1 MNGTPVF
8 GFQPALPL
16 WVLGAITLAGALA
29 IYFSYRRSGL
39 LREVPRLG
47 WTLTILKI
55 LALALLI
62 LMLAKPQWTR
72 EERTKEKAD
81 LLVLLDYSESMNIR
95 DAKENVTRFE
105 AARDLYLDRIY
116 PEIENRFNT
125 RAFKFSS
132 FLRPAGVD
140 DLKGRQMADGSA
152 TDIGGSLE
160 QAIKGQGGHEA
171 AGVILI
177 SDGVHNTG
185 RNPGEVA
192 SGLKGRNIPV
202 FAVGVGGDLDYK
214 DVELNETILPELVF
228 EKEKVTIG
236 IDLTAYGYE
245 GQEVSVRVR
254 RTGIAELGKRL
265 TSDRIQM
272 EEIGSKKIVLA
283 GQGFRQRVEFEY
295 RPEQIGDH
303 YLTVDIGS
311 LPGESILANNQGKEI
326 LSVVK
331 RQLRVLMVEGSPR
344 WGTGMI
350 FRVVRTDPRF
360 QMDSLTLVNA
370 SSGLILPIGPGF
382 LEKEA
387 WGEQPGLRLAPLDP
401 PWEFYDCVLLG
412 DIAPARF
419 KEGSLDKLARRV
431 QDQGMAL
438 VFLAGE
444 ETYDVQGWGSSPLKN
459 LLPVALA
466 AQPIYQKTATRFVPT
481 AAGLLHPL
489 LDVTSMPVLSQKLWE
504 KMPEGMGFVFSAQP
518 GPGAMVL
525 AEHQEQG
532 NRFGKYPLLAYQMTG
547 KGRVMAMLFDQHWL
561 WSLSRDEE
569 IRKHQVFKQFW
580 RGAIRYLVSGSSEE
594 NLKGIHL
601 QLDKDRLARGENLEA
616 RAKVYG
622 LDSEE
627 GARVVFQLTG
637 PDGLAEDY
645 RGVSEPSPNPE
656 AGVFFVTQLRP
667 EQIGEYQI
675 AAKLFQA
682 QEQQAEDRATFRVET
697 TAFEHRNAGMNRQL
711 LQSLAASTG
720 GKYYDLEAASPLP
733 DELPEAERTVVRT
746 HVVDLWNS
754 LAVFLLA
761 VILMSAEWIVRKWR
775 DLS

>member
-1 MNGTPVF
+1 MNETPVF

-16 WVLGAITLAGALA
+16 WVLGAIALAGALT

-39 LREVPRLG
+39 LRELPRLG
-47 WTLTILKI
+47 WTLTLLKM
-55 LALALLI
+55 LALGLLV

-72 EERTKEKAD
+72 EERTKQQAD

-95 DAKENVTRFE
+95 DAKENTTRFE
-105 AARDLYLDRIY
+105 AARDLYLERIY
-116 PEIENRFNT
+116 PEIETRFNT
-125 RAFKFSS
+125 RLFKFSS
-132 FLRPAGVD
+132 FLRPAGAD

-152 TDIGGSLE
+152 TDIGGCLE

-171 AGVILI
+171 AGIILI
-177 SDGVHNTG
+177 SDGVHNAG
-185 RNPGEVA
+185 RHPADVAPG
-192 SGLKGRNIPV
+192 LMGRGIPV
-202 FAVGVGGDLDYK
+202 FAVGVGGDLEYNDI
-214 DVELNETILPELVF
+214 ELNEILIPELVF
-228 EKEKVTIG
+228 EKEKVTVA

-245 GQEVSVRVR
+245 GKEVLVRLR

-265 TSDRIQM
+265 SSDRVQV
-272 EEIGSKKIVLA
+272 EEIGTRNIVLA

-303 YLTVDIGS
+303 YLAVDIGAM
-311 LPGESILANNQGKEI
+311 PGESVLSNNQGKEI

-331 RQLRVLMVEGSPR
+331 RQMRVLMVEGSPR

-350 FRVVRTDPRF
+350 FRSVRTDPRY
-360 QMDSLTLVNA
+360 QVDSLTLVNDR
-370 SSGLILPIGPGF
+370 SGLILPIGPGF
-382 LEKEA
+382 LEKDA

-401 PWEFYDCVLLG
+401 PWEFYDCVFLG

-419 KEGSLDKLARRV
+419 KEGSLERLARRV

-438 VFLAGE
+438 IFLAGE
-444 ETYDVQGWGSSPLKN
+444 ETYDSQGWGSSPVKN
-459 LLPVALA
+459 LLPVSVAV
-466 AQPIYQKTATRFVPT
+466 QPILQKTATRFVPT
-481 AAGLLHPL
+481 SAGLLHPL
-489 LDVTSMPVLSQKLWE
+489 LDITSMPVLSQKLWE
-504 KMPEGMGFVFSAQP
+504 RMPEGVGFVLSAQP

-525 AEHQEQG
+525 AEHQELG
-532 NRFGKYPLLAYQMTG
+532 NRFGKYPLLAYQMAG

-561 WSLSRDEE
+561 WSLAQDPEV
-569 IRKHQVFKQFW
+569 RKHQVFKQFW

-601 QLDKDRLARGENLEA
+601 QLDKDRLARGENLQA

-627 GARVVFQLTG
+627 GVRVVFQLTG

-645 RGVSEPSPNPE
+645 RGASEPSPNPE
-656 AGVFFVTQLRP
+656 AGMFFVTQLRP
-667 EQIGEYQI
+667 EQIGEYRV
-675 AAKLFQA
+675 AAKLFKA
-682 QEQQAEDRATFRVET
+682 QEQLGEDRASFRVET

-711 LQSLAASTG
+711 LQTLASTTG
-720 GKYYDLEAASPLP
+720 GKYYELERASNLP
-733 DELPEAERTVVRT
+733 DDLPEAERTVVRT
-746 HVVDLWNS
+746 HSVDLWNS
-754 LAVFLLA
+754 LGVFFLAVFLLN
-761 VILMSAEWIVRKWR
+761 AEWIVRKWR